1 MNIRKTLAIILLL
14 ISITI
19 NAQSKNVESSKITGT
34 ILDSKD
40 NSPLPYT
47 TIYIISSDTGVFS
60 NEKGVF
66 SINTSELEADEIIR
80 FKRIGYKSSDMK
92 VSELINGITIKL
104 VEESMSLDEVILTNK
119 NINPREIVKKIL
131 LNQSENYKT
140 LTSKKQIF
148 LRHKRFA
155 DIDKFELNYKKS
167 TIDNIDESVIN
178 KIEEELITDTTY
190 YDDFLADIYIRND
203 SEQKS
208 EIKTKPIKF
217 VALKEKDIAGIKQIK
232 TLFKNEFE
240 GTNKKEYWKIK
251 SGIFGSKIDIN
262 EDKGSIIS
270 VKTDV
275 KKDVNRDTK
284 LTSNMSYDILNHIK
298 DTQFLKE
305 TEWEFLHKPRRYN
318 YTLIGTV
325 EVDDEEV
332 YIIEFE
338 PKRKGLYIGEMY
350 VSTETFAL
358 IKADYEYAE
367 GKSGIDI
374 SLLKFIYKKEQSKI
388 SIAFEKI
395 NGNYELKYFSE
406 KTIFS
411 IGAKRKLALQ
421 KKRNRFLID
430 KKLRELKIKLNMLIK
445 RESSVEFFVINRE
458 EITDSEYD
466 NFKQEKYVDII
477 RIDEFDDNIWGNHPT
492 IEPTKRMK
500 EYKKIK
506 I

>member
-1 MNIRKTLAIILLL
+1 
-14 ISITI
+14 
-19 NAQSKNVESSKITGT
+19 
-34 ILDSKD
+34 
-40 NSPLPYT
+40 
-47 TIYIISSDTGVFS
+47 
-60 NEKGVF
+60 
-66 SINTSELEADEIIR
+66 
-80 FKRIGYKSSDMK
+80 
-92 VSELINGITIKL
+92 
-104 VEESMSLDEVILTNK
+104 
-119 NINPREIVKKIL
+119 
-131 LNQSENYKT
+131 
-140 LTSKKQIF
+140 
-148 LRHKRFA
+148 
-155 DIDKFELNYKKS
+155 
-167 TIDNIDESVIN
+167 
-178 KIEEELITDTTY
+178 
-190 YDDFLADIYIRND
+190 
-203 SEQKS
+203 
-208 EIKTKPIKF
+208 
-217 VALKEKDIAGIKQIK
+217 
-232 TLFKNEFE
+232 
-240 GTNKKEYWKIK
+240 
-251 SGIFGSKIDIN
+251 
-262 EDKGSIIS
+262 
-270 VKTDV
+270 
-275 KKDVNRDTK
+275 
-284 LTSNMSYDILNHIK
+284 MSYDILNHIK